1 MCRDEVL
8 LERQPEAGLI
18 AQLYL
23 AVDDSEGRVVEFRPD
38 LIRLDMRAGG
48 NHQPVGHGGSQ
59 RVPLS
64 RGMVH
69 VP

>member
-23 AVDDSEGRVVEFRPD
+23 AVDDSGGRVVEFRPD
-38 LIRLDMRAGG
+38 LIRLDMWAGG
-48 NHQPVGHGGSQ
+48 YAQILATPFS
-59 RVPLS
+59 S
-64 RGMVH
+64 RH
-69 VP
+69 DILYS